1 MVMSND
7 VNMENL
13 WNKQEFEIPDINELF
28 KKAQKFK
35 KRNLIKLIITNIL
48 LFLTIVFILSIWHY
62 FKPEMLLTKVGMI
75 LVILAMAF
83 YLFAYNQMIPTLV
96 NIDYKTNSR
105 QYLQQLLKLKKKQS
119 FMQKII
125 SNIYFALFLLG
136 LSLYLVE
143 YTLRMTFIWAIV
155 TYSITILWIT
165 ILWLCFIPMTMKKQ
179 QTKITELIYKLEK
192 FNQQLTEG

>member
-1 MVMSND
+1 MVMSNE

-35 KRNLIKLIITNIL
+35 KSNLIKLIITNIL
-48 LFLTIVFILSIWHY
+48 LLLTIVFILSIWHY
-62 FKPEMLLTKVGMI
+62 YKPEMLSTKVGIIM
-75 LVILAMAF
+75 VILAMAI
-83 YLFAYNQMIPTLV
+83 YLFAYNQMITTLV

-125 SNIYFALFLLG
+125 SNIYFVLFLTG

-143 YTLRMTFIWAIV
+143 YTQRMTFICAIV
-155 TYSITILWIT
+155 TYSVTILWIT
-165 ILWLCFIPMTMKKQ
+165 ILWLCFIPVSMKKQ
-179 QTKITELIYKLEK
+179 QTKITELIGKLEK
-192 FNQQLTEG
+192 FNQQLTEV